1 MNKIIIGADEA
12 GRGPVLGP
20 MVIALIKVNDMQLN
34 EIEMLNIKDSKK
46 CSKAQRERLFNILNR
61 KYDIEFEIIEANKI
75 DKLMSEYS
83 LNEIEEMAFIK
94 LINKALNDDEYA
106 EVYIDAFSNNIGKLT
121 NKLTANISNKNIKII
136 AEHKAD
142 DKYKIVSA
150 ASIIAKVIR
159 DNEIKKLKKE
169 YGKIGSGYP
178 SDKITI
184 NFLKAYIN
192 KYNDLPKIARRSWR
206 TSKRLLSGE

>member
-20 MVIALIKVNDMQLN
+20 MVIALIKVNDIQLN